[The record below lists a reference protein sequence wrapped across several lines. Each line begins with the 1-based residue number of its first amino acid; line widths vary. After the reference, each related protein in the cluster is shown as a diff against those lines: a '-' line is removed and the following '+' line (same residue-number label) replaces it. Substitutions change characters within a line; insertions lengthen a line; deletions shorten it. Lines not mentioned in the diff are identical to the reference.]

1 MDRAPRADEID
12 VAAIGEGVPLLE
24 GIRTTRAIR
33 RLLPDPVPP
42 ALIRKVCEAGT
53 FAPSGGNRQPWRVAV
68 VRDRALRRRLADLCG
83 PVWSDYVAE
92 RLAGVTPFNVIER
105 PASVESLGPQPNPLL
120 DGVEDV
126 PVVLVVAADLAGIA
140 MMDKDLD
147 RPTLSGGASV
157 YPFVL
162 SILLAA
168 RARDLGGVMTTFLA
182 RAEEEARPLLG
193 LPDTWAVASMVFLGH
208 PVRRPTKLTRRPVE
222 AFTTVDRFDG
232 EPFLV

>member
-1 MDRAPRADEID
+1 MELLEALRTNPSVRDFTEEPVPDEV
-12 VAAIGEGVPLLE
+12 VAAILDDA
-24 GIRTTRAIR
+24 R
-33 RLLPDPVPP
+33 
-42 ALIRKVCEAGT
+42 

-68 VRDRALRRRLADLCG
+68 MRDPALRRRLADLCG

-92 RLAGVTPFNVIER
+92 RMAGVTPFNVIER
-105 PASVESLGPQPNPLL
+105 PAAVEPLGPQPNPLL

-168 RARDLGGVMTTFLA
+168 RERDLGGVMTTFLA

-193 LPDTWAVASMVFLGH
+193 LPATWAVASMVFLGH
-208 PVRRPTKLTRRPVE
+208 PVRRPTKLTRREVE
-222 AFTTVDRFDG
+222 DFTTVDRFDG
-232 EPFLV
+232 APFAP

>member
-1 MDRAPRADEID
+1 MELLEALRTNPSVRDFTDEPVPD
-12 VAAIGEGVPLLE
+12 EVVAAILDDA
-24 GIRTTRAIR
+24 R
-33 RLLPDPVPP
+33 
-42 ALIRKVCEAGT
+42 

-68 VRDRALRRRLADLCG
+68 VRDPALRRQLADLCG

-105 PASVESLGPQPNPLL
+105 PAAVEPLGPQPNPLL
-120 DGVEDV
+120 DGVETV

-182 RAEEEARPLLG
+182 RAEHEARPLLG

-222 AFTTVDRFDG
+222 AFATVDRFDG
-232 EPFLV
+232 TPFSA

>member
-1 MDRAPRADEID
+1 MELLEALRTNPSVRDFTEEAVPDEV
-12 VAAIGEGVPLLE
+12 VAAILDDA
-24 GIRTTRAIR
+24 R
-33 RLLPDPVPP
+33 
-42 ALIRKVCEAGT
+42 

-68 VRDRALRRRLADLCG
+68 VQDRALRRRLADLCG

-92 RLAGVTPFNVIER
+92 RMAGVTPFNVIER
-105 PASVESLGPQPNPLL
+105 PAAVEPLGPQPNPLL
-120 DGVEDV
+120 DGVESV

-168 RARDLGGVMTTFLA
+168 RERDLGGVMTTFLA

-208 PVRRPTKLTRRPVE
+208 PVRRATKLTRRGVE
-222 AFTTVDRFDG
+222 AFATVDRFDG
-232 EPFLV
+232 APFAP